1 MSVVW
6 DVKPKPHLAES
17 ALATVRLEIAG
28 LNDLVDALES
38 SDLRDAFG
46 RACAMIGDVRGR
58 VIVTGMGKSG
68 HIARKITA
76 TFASTGTPAMYM
88 HPGEASHGD
97 LGMVTPDDLLLALS
111 WSGETKELSDVISYS
126 RRFSVPLIAI
136 TSRCDSAL
144 GKAADV
150 CLTMPRSKEACP
162 NELAPTTSTTIQLV
176 IGDAL
181 AVAMIER
188 HGFSA
193 NDFHRFHPGG
203 KLGAQLLKVR
213 DLMATGDDVPQVP
226 IDATIRDATVEMTS
240 KRYGV
245 TAVVDADGNIG
256 GVFTDGD
263 LRRCIGEAPLDSRV
277 SHQMQ
282 ASPITIGPDSV
293 VTEALK
299 RMNACKV
306 SLLFVIERDRLV
318 GVLHIH
324 EILRAGV
331 A

>member
-1 MSVVW
+1 MSIVGEVR
-6 DVKPKPHLAES
+6 PKPHIAES
-17 ALATVRLEIAG
+17 ALKTVRLEIAG
-28 LNDLVDALES
+28 LTELMTALES
-38 SDLRDAFG
+38 SGLRSDFL
-46 RACAMIGDVRGR
+46 RACTMIADVRGR
-58 VIVTGMGKSG
+58 VVVTGMGKSG
-68 HIARKITA
+68 HIGRKISA

-88 HPGEASHGD
+88 HPAEASHGD
-97 LGMVTPDDLLLALS
+97 LGMITADDLLLALS
-111 WSGETKELSDVISYS
+111 WSGETKELSDVITYS

-150 CLTMPRSKEACP
+150 CLTMPRAKEACP
-162 NELAPTTSTTIQLV
+162 NELAPTTSTTIQLA

-188 HGFSA
+188 RGFSA
-193 NDFHRFHPGG
+193 SDFHRFHPGG
-203 KLGAQLLKVR
+203 KMGTQLLKVHH
-213 DLMATGDDVPQVP
+213 LMATGNDVPQVP

-240 KRYGV
+240 KRFGV

-263 LRRCIGEAPLDSRV
+263 LRRCIGESPLDSPV
-277 SHQMQ
+277 AHQMQ
-282 ASPITIGPDSV
+282 SSPITIGPDNLVS
-293 VTEALK
+293 EALK
-299 RMNACKV
+299 RMNACSV
-306 SLLFVIERDRLV
+306 SLLFVIDRDQLV